1 MNPLRAVPLQRPM
14 NRRRFAFRRAARLTP
29 LWLGM
34 AALALVLAACGDT
47 EGVSSAF
54 KPENT
59 TNSDF
64 TQTFIAT
71 GNRPIGLAACE
82 GCTGFS
88 GFAVSNYLDGT
99 VSIYTHTGGTSFTR
113 QDVTVGTMP
122 TQILFA
128 DLDGDGDVDLAV
140 VTESSQANSVV
151 VLTNTGGT
159 FAVTYTHA
167 ANAVIQQISATC
179 MQTAACGTNDN
190 DLVLSLPASS
200 AIRVLKNGGGGAFTA
215 QDQAIGAHP
224 GRFVIAD
231 FNGTHQDI
239 AVVLPDSDQVQVL
252 LGDGAGGFSSAV
264 NYGTGEYPI
273 AIAAASLN
281 PSTDST
287 EDLVVSARDDDVVNI
302 LFADGTGSFSSGG
315 TVSVEN
321 QPERLLVGIFSGASS
336 PDIVTVNRGKEE
348 ITFINGTGSGG
359 FSAGG
364 LSSTEDPFD
373 LASGEFSGDANLDFV
388 SVELKRRVLGVYH
401 GNGAGGFSRSQIGF
415 DSQVTYPTPVGFCG
429 GSYDDLLLVQSYSD
443 RVVLLCNVH

>member
-1 MNPLRAVPLQRPM
+1 M
-14 NRRRFAFRRAARLTP
+14 NRHRFAFRRAARLAP
-29 LWLGM
+29 LWPGV
-34 AALALVLAACGDT
+34 AALALALAACGDT

-71 GNRPIGLAACE
+71 GNRPIGLAVCE
-82 GCTGFS
+82 TCTGFS
-88 GFAVSNYLDGT
+88 GFAVSNYQDGT

-122 TQILFA
+122 TQILFS
-128 DLDGDGDVDLAV
+128 DLNGDGDVDLAV

-167 ANAVIQQISATC
+167 ANAVIQQMSAAC
-179 MQTAACGTNDN
+179 MQTSTCGTNGK

-200 AIRVLKNGGGGAFTA
+200 AIRVLKNGGGGAFTV
-215 QDQAIGAHP
+215 QDQATGAHP
-224 GRFVIAD
+224 GRFAIAD
-231 FNGTHQDI
+231 FNGTNQDV
-239 AVVLPDSDQVQVL
+239 AVVLPGSDQVQVL
-252 LGDGAGGFSSAV
+252 LGDGAGGFSSAI

-273 AIAAASLN
+273 AIAAAQLRSGGN
-281 PSTDST
+281 MDIAI
-287 EDLVVSARDDDVVNI
+287 SARDDDRVDFLLNN
-302 LFADGTGSFSSGG
+302 GSGGFSSGG
-315 TVSVEN
+315 SIAVED
-321 QPERLLVGIFSGASS
+321 QPGHLLADNFHGTAYDDLV
-336 PDIVTVNRGKEE
+336 VVNRGKEE
-348 ITFINGTGSGG
+348 ITFINSNGSGG
-359 FSAGG
+359 FSAAG
-364 LSSTEDPFD
+364 LGSTQDPFD